1 MPSDTTQQILIALT
15 LPLEISDDVCFLMLP
30 VLHFKFIEWLGIAF
44 VSSCLGLLLCTNY
57 LSRHLTILITLP
69 TWLVKM
75 LLASG
80 YHGPSPLHDWYVLTS
95 QVLTLRL
102 LIGTV
107 SFDYNFSITHAGDR
121 GISALSSQS
130 DNLSMARGS
139 IQLLCLG

>member
-30 VLHFKFIEWLGIAF
+30 VLCFKFIEWLGIAF

-75 LLASG
+75 LLARG
-80 YHGPSPLHDWYVLTS
+80 YSWSKST
-95 QVLTLRL
+95 T
-102 LIGTV
+102 
-107 SFDYNFSITHAGDR
+107 
-121 GISALSSQS
+121 
-130 DNLSMARGS
+130 
-139 IQLLCLG
+139 